1 MNIMYMYFT
10 IKFLSPLLSITTELF
25 ITTEIMLST
34 TTELLVQTVFK
45 PGSTINP
52 DHKDKYLHILAY
64 AASVYDSATS
74 SEPHKEELES
84 TKKAIE
90 SAHMICSRASASHA
104 ELQVEIPTLFDV
116 VKHPIVS
123 VGVLRWVEHTLTDP
137 TFFEEAAKGSALFF
151 VLLCEVRKVKF
162 CCINYFCFQINFF
175 FFRFLQIALCHTLQH
190 AFILELLKRLIERS
204 YPMLEVS
211 VQVSTCTCISMQP
224 VYCSKI
230 HVLTSIA
237 T

>member
-10 IKFLSPLLSITTELF
+10 SPLLSITTEL
-25 ITTEIMLST
+25 S
-34 TTELLVQTVFK
+34 VQAFLK

-52 DHKDKYLHILAY
+52 DHKDKYLHILVY
-64 AASVYDSATS
+64 AASVYDSSSS

-90 SAHMICSRASASHA
+90 STNMICSGASASHA
-104 ELQVEIPTLFDV
+104 KLQVEIPTLFEV
-116 VKHPIVS
+116 IKHPAVS

-137 TFFEEAAKGSALFF
+137 TFFEEAAESSSLFF
-151 VLLCEVRKVKF
+151 VLLDEVRKAKF
-162 CCINYFCFQINFF
+162 CCIDYLFF
-175 FFRFLQIALCHTLQH
+175 FHFLQIASCHTLQH

-211 VQVSTCTCISMQP
+211 VQVSTCTCISMRP
-224 VYCSKI
+224 VYRSKL
-230 HVLTSIA
+230 HVLTGIA

>member
-1 MNIMYMYFT
+1 M
-10 IKFLSPLLSITTELF
+10 LLIALLYL
-25 ITTEIMLST
+25 IL
-34 TTELLVQTVFK
+34 ELLVQAFFK

-64 AASVYDSATS
+64 AASVYDSS
-74 SEPHKEELES
+74 SSGEPHKEELES

-137 TFFEEAAKGSALFF
+137 TFFEEAAESSSLFL
-151 VLLCEVRKVKF
+151 VLLDEVREAKSCRRYRQFLFSNLVS
-162 CCINYFCFQINFF
+162 FF
-175 FFRFLQIALCHTLQH
+175 FHSLQIASCHTLQH
-190 AFILELLKRLIERS
+190 PFILELLKRLIEGS

-211 VQVSTCTCISMQP
+211 VQVSTLHECLYTA
-224 VYCSKI
+224 VNY
-230 HVLTSIA
+230 LA